1 MFDGFVSPLQSPR
14 HVALHFVQLGVPVN
28 GGERRTQF
36 VTGVRD
42 EPLHFSV
49 VSSCAW
55 KLSSMRVSMVFS
67 DMDREPTSVLSGRS
81 GTRWLRSPA
90 AIFFRGGLFNPLQG
104 RELLCTRMVPSIAP
118 ISTTAMPTIAQ
129 NRVNVLAVSI

>member
-1 MFDGFVSPLQSPR
+1 
-14 HVALHFVQLGVPVN
+14 
-28 GGERRTQF
+28 
-36 VTGVRD
+36 
-42 EPLHFSV
+42 
-49 VSSCAW
+49 
-55 KLSSMRVSMVFS
+55 MRVSMVFS

-90 AIFFRGGLFNPLQG
+90 AIFAAVFSIRFKGASV
-104 RELLCTRMVPSIAP
+104 LCTRMVPSIAP